1 MSARTITGLTCVGL
15 LFLTACGE
23 PLPGQTNERT
33 QQGAIIGGLIGG
45 IAGAASDRDDA
56 LKRGVVGA
64 AAGAAIG
71 GVIGNS
77 LDRQAAELRQQIDD
91 DRVQIINT
99 GNELIVRMPQDILF
113 DIDSSAVH
121 SGLQSD
127 LRILARNL
135 QNYPNSRVEVIGHAD
150 NTGSAAYN
158 QDLSARRA
166 GSVASVLIGAGV
178 SATRIISFGLG
189 EDQPIAS
196 NLTPEGRAQNR
207 RVDIII
213 RPT

>member
-1 MSARTITGLTCVGL
+1 MKTTTGLACAGL
-15 LFLTACGE
+15 LLLTGCGE

-33 QQGAIIGGLIGG
+33 QQGAIIGGLLGG

-56 LKRGVVGA
+56 LKSGVVGA

-77 LDRQAAELRQQIDD
+77 LDRQAAELRQQIDN

-113 DIDSSAVH
+113 DIDSAAVRG
-121 SGLQSD
+121 GLQSD

-135 QNYPNSRVEVIGHAD
+135 QNYPSSRVEVIGHAD
-150 NTGSAAYN
+150 NTGSVVYN
-158 QDLSARRA
+158 QDLSARRRR
-166 GSVASVLIGAGV
+166 
-178 SATRIISFGLG
+178 SARL
-189 EDQPIAS
+189 P
-196 NLTPEGRAQNR
+196 PNR
-207 RVDIII
+207 R
-213 RPT
+213 